1 MQHWVQQFIKVSM
14 VQNPEDAIQ
23 TAGVREGRAEE
34 DELDVEELSI
44 DWEENDD
51 SADEDVGDGVTED
64 DTTSALDD
72 SVAED
77 DALENAVEDSSTD
90 EELVTT
96 DMVSPAEPV
105 VQVVVMD
112 DGTEDKEE
120 TGVLERVDTL
130 LDEDTALQLPKP
142 SWQPFPQ

>member
-1 MQHWVQQFIKVSM
+1 
-14 VQNPEDAIQ
+14 
-23 TAGVREGRAEE
+23 
-34 DELDVEELSI
+34 
-44 DWEENDD
+44 
-51 SADEDVGDGVTED
+51 VTED